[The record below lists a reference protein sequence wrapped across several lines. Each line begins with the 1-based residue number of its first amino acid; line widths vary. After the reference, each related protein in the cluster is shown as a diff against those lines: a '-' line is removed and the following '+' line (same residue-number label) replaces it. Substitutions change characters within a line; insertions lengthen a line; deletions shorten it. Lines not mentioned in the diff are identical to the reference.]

1 MKNILSPDGTYL
13 FNASL
18 ALRFSIQTA
27 TIFQV
32 IASVINY
39 LETNQKARKESDLDT
54 IKKHGSFFVR
64 FTTSVIS
71 SFVPFI
77 GFDTVKDAVKKLI
90 SYGFIERENSLPRA
104 YWLALT
110 EKGRGYMC

>member
-39 LETNQKARKESDLDT
+39 LETNQKAREKSDL
-54 IKKHGSFFVR
+54 R
-64 FTTSVIS
+64 
-71 SFVPFI
+71 
-77 GFDTVKDAVKKLI
+77 
-90 SYGFIERENSLPRA
+90 
-104 YWLALT
+104 
-110 EKGRGYMC
+110 